1 MSSSSTGRPVLQDN
15 ALWGPVPMYMHA
27 QAPQAAEVT
36 FTDNIISSD
45 LVFRRQFSRESSK
58 ELGMYFLEILSPGTP
73 SVRQCFSV
81 SPAGNGRFPRLSVVI
96 ADRWRRREKGFT
108 SLTLR
113 GDQCLLQ
120 AFWTF
125 LILADSSFRQQVYK
139 QTVPSLH
146 YPARINQITCRARS
160 CWPLRTC
167 DKPKAVACEIT
178 GFPAGPSISSYVSA
192 LAKILGILQH

>member
-1 MSSSSTGRPVLQDN
+1 
-15 ALWGPVPMYMHA
+15 
-27 QAPQAAEVT
+27 
-36 FTDNIISSD
+36 
-45 LVFRRQFSRESSK
+45 
-58 ELGMYFLEILSPGTP
+58 MYFLGILSPGTP
-73 SVRQCFSV
+73 SVRQCFSL
-81 SPAGNGRFPRLSVVI
+81 SPAGNGRFRRLSVVI
-96 ADRWRRREKGFT
+96 ADRWRRREKAST

-113 GDQCLLQ
+113 CEGQCLLQ

-125 LILADSSFRQQVYK
+125 LILADSSFHQQVCK

-146 YPARINQITCRARS
+146 YPARINQITCGARS

-178 GFPAGPSISSYVSA
+178 GLPAGPNISSCVSV